1 VARQSSGI
9 SGISARPGARS
20 LAPRAAEEPSAAGAT
35 VQVLRRVL
43 EDMVGVNV
51 VASALG
57 KLPTKVRE
65 EFDPV
70 TPMTWVPLTTTLM
83 AVEYIAT
90 EARRPSDDLMDE
102 AVRRAAE
109 LMFRSAWRLLL
120 RFTTDHALI
129 ARTPVI
135 YSKWRNIGQLESKL
149 LGPGRSEIW
158 LRGWPGVSERNV
170 RTLGV
175 SIETVLRLAGRR
187 AVRVEWTRTTD
198 GARYLAFW
206 P

>member
-1 VARQSSGI
+1 M
-9 SGISARPGARS
+9 
-20 LAPRAAEEPSAAGAT
+20 APVPAEEPSAAGAT
-35 VQVLRRVL
+35 IQVLRRAL

-57 KLPTKVRE
+57 KLPAKVRE

-70 TPMTWVPLTTTLM
+70 TPMTWVPLRTSLM

-90 EARRPSDDLMDE
+90 EARRQPDDLMDE

-109 LMFRSAWRLLL
+109 QMFRTSWRLLL

-129 ARTPVI
+129 ARTPVL
-135 YSKWRNIGQLESKL
+135 YSKWRNIGQLESRL
-149 LGPGRSEIW
+149 VAPGRSELW

-175 SIETVLRLAGRR
+175 SIETVLRLAGRK
-187 AVRVEWTRTTD
+187 AVRIEWTRTTD
-198 GARYLAFW
+198 GARYLALW
-206 P
+206 R